1 MYVHY
6 IISMNEIVF
15 RGIVKKKVHISGLTV
30 LKKSVYYTAT
40 DLNNVETSTYQELN
54 VPAFTT

>member
-1 MYVHY
+1 
-6 IISMNEIVF
+6 MNEIVF